1 VRRIVGIVL
10 RTGLRTLATFRSWLP
25 APEGARILT
34 YHSVRPGGPGSRSSY
49 VHPDD
54 FAAQMRWLVGAGYE
68 VVSLTTLVDA
78 LASGKAPSPRWVCL
92 TFDDGYADNYEHAF
106 PVLRQYGL
114 PATIFVVTGKVGHD
128 PHFITLDQ
136 LQEMHRHGIEFGAHT
151 VDHVSLSSVAPD
163 EAERQI
169 IASGKQLEQ
178 MLGVPTRH
186 FCYPYGH
193 YNEVTEGFVRSY
205 GYKSC
210 CLEQAGRVQTG
221 NDPLHLRRA
230 GILGTD
236 TLHDFTLKV
245 QGAYDW
251 WINIYMQFEERRRR
265 RRGGLPA

>member
-1 VRRIVGIVL
+1 MRRIVGTVL
-10 RTGLRTLATFRSWLP
+10 RTGLRTVATLRSWLP

-49 VHPDD
+49 VHPAD
-54 FAAQMRWLVGAGYE
+54 FAAQMRWLVEAGYE
-68 VVSLTTLVDA
+68 IISLTTLVDA
-78 LASGKAPSPRWVCL
+78 LASGRTPSARWVCL

-114 PATIFVVTGKVGHD
+114 PATIFAVTGKVGHD
-128 PHFITLDQ
+128 PLFLTLGQ
-136 LQEMHRHGIEFGAHT
+136 MQEMRQHGVEFGAHT

-169 IASGKQLEQ
+169 IGSGQQLEQ
-178 MLGVPTRH
+178 MLGAPVAH

-193 YNEVTEGFVRSY
+193 YNGVTEGFVRSY

-210 CLEQAGRVQTG
+210 CLEQAGRVQAG
-221 NDPLHLRRA
+221 NNPLHLRRA

-236 TLHDFTLKV
+236 TLHDFKLKV
-245 QGAYDW
+245 HGAYDW
-251 WINIYMQFEERRRR
+251 WINIYMQLEERRRR